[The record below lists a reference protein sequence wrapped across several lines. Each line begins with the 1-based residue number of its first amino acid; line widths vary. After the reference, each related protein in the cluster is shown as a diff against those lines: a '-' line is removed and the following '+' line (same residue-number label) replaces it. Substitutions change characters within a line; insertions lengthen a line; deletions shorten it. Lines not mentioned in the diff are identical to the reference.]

1 LVVRRFNQTISIA
14 AIASVWIAPV
24 VLDVAAMIVLLFRRV
39 GAFVVYGPVPVVLE
53 IELVRRVDELCE
65 MVPLSS
71 RS

>member
-1 LVVRRFNQTISIA
+1 
-14 AIASVWIAPV
+14 
-24 VLDVAAMIVLLFRRV
+24 MIVLLFRRV
-39 GAFVVYGPVPVVLE
+39 GAFVVYGPVLVVLE

>member
-1 LVVRRFNQTISIA
+1 MDCTGRFRCGGDDR
-14 AIASVWIAPV
+14 APV
-24 VLDVAAMIVLLFRRV
+24 PQSW
-39 GAFVVYGPVPVVLE
+39 AFVVYGPVLVVLE